1 MKTVNVILGFHA
13 HEPNRE
19 LGNQILQEASDPDI
33 KRGLPFDNPLAKNA
47 PSVRDTF
54 LALIQLAKNF
64 NVPICLAAS
73 NEILLQL
80 RNIAPETFTKL
91 REAYQ
96 ERSLYPILNFAYEA
110 HVLFTS
116 PEEVQD
122 ELRLNTEFLEDVC
135 EVSLA
140 KYVKHKGAFP
150 PECSID
156 GKKIN
161 SFTQAGI
168 EFIIAPHLKDQFIN
182 YTLTPPVDVDFSP
195 LQLENGVVVFPR
207 HHTVSE
213 GLWQVLTRLKPKWAM
228 QQGYLLGEYPVFSQ
242 EYSSGQYLK
251 FPISLQEA
259 IDEYTAIL
267 KQVVTDAPDN
277 GVILSMQKLDMMDF
291 GEWALGIIGAAWQ
304 NIIAENIAQVRFV
317 TPDTII
323 DERSK
328 ASFSRLKFDEVCWY
342 PENRVII
349 NIDGQYPPLGVAE
362 YNGYKVGDKLW
373 KKWPFI
379 FWEPGRQLTTILQ
392 SLLNSFGHRTTL
404 RIKVREM
411 MQQNLMNIDVG
422 EQCALNLRQ
431 IKRASNWV
439 ANIDEEPLRETFLHA
454 YFIVK
459 RLSQFNLL
467 PERFQKISE
476 ETLVSMDSTLE
487 IILGQRINVLLTNI
501 KKMEQAKMVG
511 YPLAYTYLNG
521 ANVWKDKASFSLR
534 SVQNLNRAGKNTKDL
549 LIALA
554 ECLKFI
560 FLSLDG
566 IRHATKDLPEKEYV
580 YAEIYKQLYKTF
592 PPKMLT
598 SLEMMLFK

>member
-1 MKTVNVILGFHA
+1 
-13 HEPNRE
+13 
-19 LGNQILQEASDPDI
+19 
-33 KRGLPFDNPLAKNA
+33 
-47 PSVRDTF
+47 
-54 LALIQLAKNF
+54 
-64 NVPICLAAS
+64 
-73 NEILLQL
+73 
-80 RNIAPETFTKL
+80 
-91 REAYQ
+91 
-96 ERSLYPILNFAYEA
+96 
-110 HVLFTS
+110 
-116 PEEVQD
+116 
-122 ELRLNTEFLEDVC
+122 
-135 EVSLA
+135 
-140 KYVKHKGAFP
+140 
-150 PECSID
+150 
-156 GKKIN
+156 
-161 SFTQAGI
+161 
-168 EFIIAPHLKDQFIN
+168 
-182 YTLTPPVDVDFSP
+182 
-195 LQLENGVVVFPR
+195 
-207 HHTVSE
+207 
-213 GLWQVLTRLKPKWAM
+213 
-228 QQGYLLGEYPVFSQ
+228 
-242 EYSSGQYLK
+242 
-251 FPISLQEA
+251 
-259 IDEYTAIL
+259 
-267 KQVVTDAPDN
+267 
-277 GVILSMQKLDMMDF
+277 
-291 GEWALGIIGAAWQ
+291 
-304 NIIAENIAQVRFV
+304 
-317 TPDTII
+317 
-323 DERSK
+323 
-328 ASFSRLKFDEVCWY
+328 
-342 PENRVII
+342 VII